1 NKPLGYNRD
10 NVILFSQDGDIFNRS
25 ETFFNELRNIPGVVH
40 TGGTSHS
47 LLGQVSSNP
56 GVGWEGKAPEQRV
69 VFERFFVDHDFY
81 ETMEFQIAEGRWF
94 DRKFATDT
102 TKLVINEAAAK
113 AMGFSSEEAIGQ
125 RVELWKNAPFEVIG
139 VLQDFHYRSLHNLVA
154 PAYFRIANT
163 GNVAVRLAAGREEEA
178 LSGIQ
183 ALYQKFAPGFIFDY
197 AFLDNSYQAL
207 YESEQRVGTLSSY
220 FAGFAILISCLGLF
234 GLATFTAERRIKEIG
249 IRKVLGASV
258 TGIVALLSKDFIQL
272 VFVAFI
278 IATPIAYYFMNQW
291 LQDFAYSIDIQWWVF
306 ALTGVVAISIAFL
319 TVSFQ
324 SVKAAIANP
333 IKALRNE

>member
-1 NKPLGYNRD
+1 
-10 NVILFSQDGDIFNRS
+10 
-25 ETFFNELRNIPGVVH
+25 
-40 TGGTSHS
+40 
-47 LLGQVSSNP
+47 
-56 GVGWEGKAPEQRV
+56 
-69 VFERFFVDHDFY
+69 
-81 ETMEFQIAEGRWF
+81 
-94 DRKFATDT
+94 
-102 TKLVINEAAAK
+102 
-113 AMGFSSEEAIGQ
+113 
-125 RVELWKNAPFEVIG
+125 
-139 VLQDFHYRSLHNLVA
+139 
-154 PAYFRIANT
+154 
-163 GNVAVRLAAGREEEA
+163 GREEEA